1 MDDITRIRIDG
12 PHAIELLAD
21 ARAVSAVIE
30 EEEPDLRRIADVL
43 QGRPLLAGHVLR
55 MANSA
60 GRGLSR
66 PIVRVDHAVA
76 MLGATRLR
84 AMASLIQSSAG
95 GNAGRATPS
104 TQSRGQEAV

>member
-21 ARAVSAVIE
+21 AQAVSAVIE
-30 EEEPDLRRIADVL
+30 VEEPDLRRVADVL

-60 GRGLSR
+60 GRGVTR

-76 MLGATRLR
+76 MLGTSRLR
-84 AMASLIQSSAG
+84 AMAALIQSSAG
-95 GNAGRATPS
+95 QHTTRVSTPV
-104 TQSRGQEAV
+104 EK